1 MTVTARALLFGLVA
15 SVLAATP
22 VAAQPAPGSPEIKR
36 PAIQVRRFDEDWSV
50 LRGVDLSRTDDFWDH
65 LKFIPLSQDGSIYL
79 TLGGQVRARGEYF
92 NEFQFGASAPE
103 ESDGYLLS
111 RIMLSADLHV
121 TRYFRL
127 FVEGKSSLATD
138 RDLQGEKSN
147 GFVDEIDLQNA
158 FADVMIPFGEPGSL
172 TLRGGRQEL
181 LFGAQ
186 RLVSPLDWSN
196 VRRTFDG
203 GAGILKLG
211 DWTATP
217 FWASLVT
224 VRQYEFNEFSDDK
237 QLFGA
242 YATGPVPGLPLRGDL
257 YYLGVHNETATFN
270 DTAGR
275 ERRHTLGG
283 RVWGKVGDVGL
294 DYELEAAVQVGTVG
308 DADVL
313 AGMVTANVGYAL
325 PLPVPSSRLPQL
337 RLRQRRRRGPA
348 GTWRRSTSSTPWATA
363 SSATWTTSAGRTS

>member
-1 MTVTARALLFGLVA
+1 
-15 SVLAATP
+15 
-22 VAAQPAPGSPEIKR
+22 
-36 PAIQVRRFDEDWSV
+36 
-50 LRGVDLSRTDDFWDH
+50 
-65 LKFIPLSQDGSIYL
+65 
-79 TLGGQVRARGEYF
+79 
-92 NEFQFGASAPE
+92 
-103 ESDGYLLS
+103 
-111 RIMLSADLHV
+111 MLSADLHV

-138 RDLQGEKSN
+138 RDLQGENSN

-158 FADVMIPFGEPGSL
+158 FADVMIPFGDPGSL

-203 GAGILKLG
+203 GLGILKLG

-237 QLFGA
+237 QLFGV

-257 YYLGVHNETATFN
+257 YWLAAHNETATLQ
-270 DTAGR
+270 
-275 ERRHTLGG
+275 RHGPAASGG
-283 RVWGKVGDVGL
+283 TPWGPGLGKVGDAGI

-325 PLPVPSSRLPQL
+325 PLPVPAAPTSTSTTPAATER
-337 RLRQRRRRGPA
+337 PA
-348 GTWRRSTSSTPWATA
+348 GTWGRSTSSTPWATA